1 MKLKQYL
8 KNLDT
13 FDVYY
18 DVSFT
23 LHDYNDIDT
32 DFFYISWL
40 SDNAYNKLYPSYS
53 IEDPDET
60 IVVDIA
66 TIKHIKS
73 IPDWLLD
80 IPGYCYSHSLSTR
93 DELGIRI
100 ADIEIYTDRIMDL
113 YLQNNKST
121 EEK

>member
-23 LHDYNDIDT
+23 LDDYNDIDP
-32 DFFYISWL
+32 DFFYLSWL
-40 SDNAYNKLYPSYS
+40 SDNSYNKLYPSYS
-53 IEDPDET
+53 IEDQDAI

-66 TIKHIKS
+66 KIKHIKS

-121 EEK
+121 EVL